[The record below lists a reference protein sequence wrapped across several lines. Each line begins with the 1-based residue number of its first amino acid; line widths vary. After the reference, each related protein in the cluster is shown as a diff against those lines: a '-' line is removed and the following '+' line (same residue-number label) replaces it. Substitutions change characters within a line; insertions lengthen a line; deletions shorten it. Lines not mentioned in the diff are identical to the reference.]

1 MEDLQMQVVLL
12 RQKVDDALIRR
23 IVRAIEKTVAD
34 DIPTMIHEH
43 PLETTNYIRI
53 LRTDYINENL
63 KSIALGENI
72 KLIKFKRFSWY
83 GCMLVDLRNHTTYT
97 ITTKQN
103 LKSIPKKK
111 ERKSPHFLMSILAVE
126 NEGLHGQHE
135 PQSLFPMY
143 NCDFDKECYEK
154 DYNNIVNGVLN
165 PQEDYRH
172 FIISY
177 EFSDDILLNVDLLL
191 LDKNFYE
198 VEKRNLNEYIKPDFA
213 KLTNLEITYSKDKK
227 QNDTNRK
234 VSLSLKPNVGLPLNL
249 IQKDESIESVRKNE

>member
-1 MEDLQMQVVLL
+1 MQVVLL
-12 RQKVDDALIRR
+12 SHKVDDALIRR
-23 IVRAIEKTVAD
+23 IVRAIEKAVAD
-34 DIPTMIHEH
+34 DIPAMIHEH
-43 PLETTNYIRI
+43 PLETINYIKPMRS
-53 LRTDYINENL
+53 DYINENL
-63 KSIALGENI
+63 KSIALGEDI
-72 KLIKFKRFSWY
+72 TLIKFKRFSWF
-83 GCMLVDLRNHTTYT
+83 GCMLVDQRKRTTYT

-111 ERKSPHFLMSILAVE
+111 GRKSPHFLMSILAVE
-126 NEGLHGQHE
+126 NGDLHGQYE
-135 PQSLFPMY
+135 PISLFPTY
-143 NCDFDKECYEK
+143 NYDFEKECYET
-154 DYNNIVNGVLN
+154 DYNTIINGMLD
-165 PQEDYRH
+165 PQEGYRH
-172 FIISY
+172 FVISY

-191 LDKNFYE
+191 LDKNFYA